1 MDIVFRK
8 DQKEIMKYRSGSM
21 GIQAVPGAGKTFIIT
36 NLVAKLLKKMKD
48 GDQDGKILVL
58 TYMNSAANNFKSRIR
73 TILGDEGL
81 DKGAFEV
88 MTIHSLAMKII
99 RDNTDIAM
107 INEESQI
114 IDDYKKG
121 LLIQMAIDEYESLPS
136 NEGRIRSFLKK
147 DLRGDQDQVDK
158 WYREFTNIVLNA
170 IKLLKYADISV
181 DRLDAYL
188 DKGQAT
194 IMKIIG
200 PIYKNYQ
207 TILDQEGYF
216 DYDDILIRAYRI
228 LVENESVAEKYQA
241 RYAYVFEDECQDSN
255 EIQGKIIDIISYKK
269 SSRKKSKRN
278 LVRVGDVN
286 QSITGT
292 FTGSDPKYFKDFC
305 SKADYSYEM
314 NMAGRSS
321 RDILDLAN
329 YLVDKARDHLEDI
342 HIQPVEEGQA
352 YKSNPKTNKYML
364 AARSLKS
371 QEEERDLVAKT
382 IGYYQKT
389 FPSYSIG
396 VLSFSN
402 YDTDDMGDFLDAR
415 DIKYDKL
422 GADSKLRKKLIGDLK
437 LALDFLLD
445 PRVENFVDLAMDAF
459 VARFDLDLNQ
469 EEVDYIAG
477 RLAKEEPE
485 ALIYDGAYL
494 DEWLSKVRLR
504 LDDSIRLTFTKLMS
518 QSIEAIKSICD
529 YNQADKMGLIN
540 HILSRLSLTNNEVL
554 LSKYIVF
561 YLSNLLVYEG
571 ADLDRLALSLD
582 KRYSRVFDGAI
593 ESIYD
598 MGETDPLG
606 GSVTLATIHK
616 SKGMEWDAVIITGIN
631 KSDFPSSLDDYFRV
645 DRKYL
650 RSDFKYPEAFVN
662 MDIDNILGENQG
674 KTRASYEDDLKLGL
688 IGERVRL
695 LYVGIT
701 RAKSS
706 LLLLNSKNKFI
717 ESLNRNMFRKDSSYL
732 ELLTSYIE
740 ERKNQWNGIEK

>member
-8 DQKEIMKYRSGSM
+8 DQKEIMKYKSGSM

-48 GDQDGKILVL
+48 DDQDGKILVL

-73 TILGDEGL
+73 AILEDEGL
-81 DKGAFEV
+81 DKGGFEV

-99 RDNTDIAM
+99 RENTDIAM
-107 INEESQI
+107 LSEESQI

-121 LLIQMAIDEYESLPS
+121 ILIQMAIDEYESIPA
-136 NEGRIRSFLKK
+136 NETRIRSFLKK
-147 DLRGDQDQVDK
+147 DLRDDQAQVDK

-170 IKLLKYADISV
+170 IKLMKYADISV
-181 DRLDAYL
+181 DRLEAYL
-188 DKGQAT
+188 DLGQAT

-228 LVENESVAEKYQA
+228 LVENESVAEKYQT

-269 SSRKKSKRN
+269 ASRKKSKRN

-292 FTGSDPKYFKDFC
+292 FTGSDPRYFKDFC
-305 SKADYSYEM
+305 LQADHFYEM
-314 NMAGRSS
+314 NMAARSS

-329 YLVDKARDHLEDI
+329 HLVDQARGHLEGI
-342 HIQPVEEGQA
+342 HIEPVESGQA
-352 YKSNPKTNKYML
+352 YKSNPKTDKYMV
-364 AARSLKS
+364 AARSLKN

-382 IGYYQKT
+382 IGYYQKA
-389 FPSYSIG
+389 FPNYSIG
-396 VLSFSN
+396 ILSFSN
-402 YDTDDMGDFLDAR
+402 YDTDDMGDYLDAR

-422 GADSKLRKKLIGDLK
+422 GADSKVRKKVIGDLK
-437 LALDFLLD
+437 LALDFLLEPTSD
-445 PRVENFVDLAMDAF
+445 NFVDLVMEAF
-459 VARFDLDLNQ
+459 VARFDLDLSQ
-469 EEVDYIAG
+469 EDLESIAKS
-477 RLAKEEPE
+477 LAKEDHE
-485 ALIYDGAYL
+485 ALIYDDLYME
-494 DEWLSKVRLR
+494 EWISRARVR
-504 LDDSIRLTFTKLMS
+504 LDDSIRMVFSKRMS
-518 QSIEAIKSICD
+518 ESMLAIRSICD
-529 YNQADKMGLIN
+529 HNQADKLGLVS
-540 HILSRLSLTNNEVL
+540 HILTRMNLTSNEVL

-561 YLSNLLVYEG
+561 YLGNLLSYEG
-571 ADLDRLALSLD
+571 ADLARLALSLD

-650 RSDFKYPEAFVN
+650 RPDFKYPEAFVN
-662 MDIDNILGENQG
+662 MDIDKILGVNRG
-674 KTRASYEDDLKLGL
+674 KTRASYEDDLKLGI

-695 LYVGIT
+695 LYVGII

-732 ELLTSYIE
+732 EILRGYIE
-740 ERKNQWNGIEK
+740 ERKKLWNGAEK

>member
-8 DQKEIMKYRSGSM
+8 DQKEIMKYKSGSM

-48 GDQDGKILVL
+48 DDQDGKILVL

-73 TILGDEGL
+73 AILEDEGL
-81 DKGAFEV
+81 DKGGFEV

-99 RDNTDIAM
+99 RENTDIAM
-107 INEESQI
+107 LSEESQI

-121 LLIQMAIDEYESLPS
+121 ILIQMAIDEYESIPA
-136 NEGRIRSFLKK
+136 NETRIRSFLKK
-147 DLRGDQDQVDK
+147 DLRDDQAQVDK

-170 IKLLKYADISV
+170 IKLMKYADISV
-181 DRLDAYL
+181 DRLEAYIDL
-188 DKGQAT
+188 GQAT

-269 SSRKKSKRN
+269 TSREKSKRN

-292 FTGSDPKYFKDFC
+292 FTGSDPRYFKDFC
-305 SKADYSYEM
+305 LQADHFYEM
-314 NMAGRSS
+314 NMAARSS

-329 YLVDKARDHLEDI
+329 HLVDQARGHLEGI
-342 HIQPVEEGQA
+342 HIEPVESGQA
-352 YKSNPKTNKYML
+352 YKSNPKTDKYMV
-364 AARSLKS
+364 AARSLKN

-382 IGYYQKT
+382 IGYYQKV
-389 FPSYSIG
+389 FPNYSIG

-402 YDTDDMGDFLDAR
+402 YDTDDLGDYLDAR

-422 GADSKLRKKLIGDLK
+422 GADSKVRKKVIGDLK
-437 LALDFLLD
+437 LALDFLLEPIRD
-445 PRVENFVDLAMDAF
+445 NFVDLVMEAF
-459 VARFDLDLNQ
+459 VARFDLDLSQ
-469 EEVDYIAG
+469 EDLESIATS
-477 RLAKEEPE
+477 LAKEDHE
-485 ALIYDGAYL
+485 ALIYNGLYM
-494 DEWLSKVRLR
+494 DEWISRARVR
-504 LDDSIRLTFTKLMS
+504 LDDSIRMVFSKRMS
-518 QSIEAIKSICD
+518 ESMLAIRSICD
-529 YNQADKMGLIN
+529 HNQADKQGLIS
-540 HILSRLSLTNNEVL
+540 HILNRLNLTNNEVL

-561 YLSNLLVYEG
+561 YLGNLLSYEG
-571 ADLDRLALSLD
+571 ADLARLALSLD

-650 RSDFKYPEAFVN
+650 RPDFKYPEAFVN
-662 MDIDNILGENQG
+662 MDIDKILGINRG
-674 KTRASYEDDLKLGL
+674 KTRASYEDDLKLAL

-732 ELLTSYIE
+732 EILIGYIE
-740 ERKNQWNGIEK
+740 ERKKLWNGAEK

>member
-8 DQKEIMKYRSGSM
+8 DQKEIMKYKSGSM

-48 GDQDGKILVL
+48 DDQDGKILVL

-73 TILGDEGL
+73 AILEDEGL
-81 DKGAFEV
+81 DKGGFEV

-99 RDNTDIAM
+99 RENTDIAM
-107 INEESQI
+107 LSEESQI

-121 LLIQMAIDEYESLPS
+121 ILIQMTIDEYESIPA
-136 NEGRIRSFLKK
+136 NETRIRSFLKK
-147 DLRGDQDQVDK
+147 DLRDDQAQVDK

-170 IKLLKYADISV
+170 IKLMKYADISV
-181 DRLDAYL
+181 DRLEAYL
-188 DKGQAT
+188 DQDQAT

-269 SSRKKSKRN
+269 ASRKKSKRN

-292 FTGSDPKYFKDFC
+292 FTGSDPRYFKDFC
-305 SKADYSYEM
+305 LQADHFYEM
-314 NMAGRSS
+314 NMAARSS

-329 YLVDKARDHLEDI
+329 HLVDQAKGHLEGI
-342 HIQPVEEGQA
+342 HIEPVESGQA
-352 YKSNPKTNKYML
+352 YKSNPKTDKYMV
-364 AARSLKS
+364 AARSLKN
-371 QEEERDLVAKT
+371 QEEERDIVAKT
-382 IGYYQKT
+382 IGYYQKA
-389 FPSYSIG
+389 FPNYSIG

-402 YDTDDMGDFLDAR
+402 YDTDDLGDYLDAR

-422 GADSKLRKKLIGDLK
+422 GADSKVRKKVIGDLK
-437 LALDFLLD
+437 LTLDFLLEPIRD
-445 PRVENFVDLAMDAF
+445 NFVDLVMEAF
-459 VARFDLDLNQ
+459 VARFDLDLSQ
-469 EEVDYIAG
+469 EDLESIATS
-477 RLAKEEPE
+477 LAKEDHE
-485 ALIYDGAYL
+485 ALIYDGLYME
-494 DEWLSKVRLR
+494 EWISRARVR
-504 LDDSIRLTFTKLMS
+504 LDDSIRMVFSTSMS
-518 QSIEAIKSICD
+518 ESMLAIRSICD
-529 YNQADKMGLIN
+529 YNQADKQGLVS
-540 HILSRLSLTNNEVL
+540 HILNRLNLTNNEVL

-561 YLSNLLVYEG
+561 YLGNLLSYEG
-571 ADLDRLALSLD
+571 ADLARLALSLD

-650 RSDFKYPEAFVN
+650 RPDFKYPEAFVN
-662 MDIDNILGENQG
+662 MDIDKILGVNRG
-674 KTRASYEDDLKLGL
+674 KTRASYEDDLKLAL

-732 ELLTSYIE
+732 EILRGYIE
-740 ERKNQWNGIEK
+740 ERKKLWNGAEK

>member
-8 DQKEIMKYRSGSM
+8 DQKEIMKYKSGSM

-48 GDQDGKILVL
+48 DDQDGKILVL
-58 TYMNSAANNFKSRIR
+58 TYMNSATNNFKSRIR
-73 TILGDEGL
+73 AILEDEGL
-81 DKGAFEV
+81 DKGGFEV

-99 RDNTDIAM
+99 RENTDIAM
-107 INEESQI
+107 LSEESQI

-121 LLIQMAIDEYESLPS
+121 ILIQMAIDEYESIPAS
-136 NEGRIRSFLKK
+136 ETRIRSFLKK
-147 DLRGDQDQVDK
+147 DLRDDQAQVEK

-170 IKLLKYADISV
+170 IKLMKYADISV
-181 DRLDAYL
+181 DRLEAYL
-188 DKGQAT
+188 DQDQAT

-228 LVENESVAEKYQA
+228 LVENELVAEKYQA

-269 SSRKKSKRN
+269 TSREKSKRN

-292 FTGSDPKYFKDFC
+292 FTGSDPRYFKDFC
-305 SKADYSYEM
+305 LQSDYFYEI
-314 NMAGRSS
+314 NMAARSS

-329 YLVDKARDHLEDI
+329 HLVDQAKDHLEGI
-342 HIQPVEEGQA
+342 HIEPVESGQA
-352 YKSNPKTNKYML
+352 YKSNPKTDKYMV
-364 AARSLKS
+364 AARSLKN

-382 IGYYQKT
+382 IGYYQKA
-389 FPSYSIG
+389 FPNYSIG

-402 YDTDDMGDFLDAR
+402 YDTDDMGDYLDAR

-422 GADSKLRKKLIGDLK
+422 GADSKVRKKVIGDLK
-437 LALDFLLD
+437 LALDFLLEPIRD
-445 PRVENFVDLAMDAF
+445 NFVDLVMEAF
-459 VARFDLDLNQ
+459 VARFDLDLSQ
-469 EEVDYIAG
+469 EGLESIATS
-477 RLAKEEPE
+477 LAKEDHE
-485 ALIYDGAYL
+485 ALIYDGLYME
-494 DEWLSKVRLR
+494 EWISRARVR
-504 LDDSIRLTFTKLMS
+504 LDDSIRMVFSTSMS
-518 QSIEAIKSICD
+518 ESMLAIRSICD
-529 YNQADKMGLIN
+529 YNQADKQGLVS
-540 HILSRLSLTNNEVL
+540 HILNRLNLTNNEVL

-561 YLSNLLVYEG
+561 YLGNLLSYEG
-571 ADLDRLALSLD
+571 ADLARLALSLD

-616 SKGMEWDAVIITGIN
+616 SKGMEWDAVVITGIN
-631 KSDFPSSLDDYFRV
+631 KSDFPFSLDDYFRV

-662 MDIDNILGENQG
+662 MDIDKILGVNGG
-674 KTRASYEDDLKLGL
+674 KTRASYEDDLKLAL

-732 ELLTSYIE
+732 EILRGYIE
-740 ERKNQWNGIEK
+740 ERKKLWNGVEK

>member
-8 DQKEIMKYRSGSM
+8 DQKEIMKYKSGSM

-48 GDQDGKILVL
+48 DDQDGKILVL

-73 TILGDEGL
+73 AILEDEGL
-81 DKGAFEV
+81 DKGGFEV

-99 RDNTDIAM
+99 RENTDIAM
-107 INEESQI
+107 LSEESQI

-121 LLIQMAIDEYESLPS
+121 ILIQMAIDEYESIPA
-136 NEGRIRSFLKK
+136 NETRIRSFLKK
-147 DLRGDQDQVDK
+147 DLRDDQAQVDK

-170 IKLLKYADISV
+170 IKLMKYADISV
-181 DRLDAYL
+181 DRLEAYL
-188 DKGQAT
+188 DLGQAT

-207 TILDQEGYF
+207 TILNQEGYF

-269 SSRKKSKRN
+269 ASRKKSKRN

-292 FTGSDPKYFKDFC
+292 FTGSDPRYFKDFC
-305 SKADYSYEM
+305 LQADHFYEM
-314 NMAGRSS
+314 NMAARSS

-329 YLVDKARDHLEDI
+329 HLVDQAKDHLEGI
-342 HIQPVEEGQA
+342 HIEPVESGQA
-352 YKSNPKTNKYML
+352 YKSNPKTDKYMV
-364 AARSLKS
+364 AARSLKN

-382 IGYYQKT
+382 ICYYQKA
-389 FPSYSIG
+389 FPNYSIG

-402 YDTDDMGDFLDAR
+402 YDTDDMGDYLDAR

-422 GADSKLRKKLIGDLK
+422 GADSKVRKKVIGDLK
-437 LALDFLLD
+437 LALDFLLEPTRD
-445 PRVENFVDLAMDAF
+445 NFVDLVMEAF
-459 VARFDLDLNQ
+459 VARFDLDLSQ
-469 EEVDYIAG
+469 EGLESIATS
-477 RLAKEEPE
+477 LAKEDYE
-485 ALIYDGAYL
+485 ALIYDGLYM
-494 DEWLSKVRLR
+494 DEWISKARVR
-504 LDDSIRLTFTKLMS
+504 LDDSIRMVFSKRMS
-518 QSIEAIKSICD
+518 ESMLAIRSICD
-529 YNQADKMGLIN
+529 HNQADKLGLIS
-540 HILSRLSLTNNEVL
+540 HILNRLNLTNNEVL

-561 YLSNLLVYEG
+561 YLGNLLSYEG
-571 ADLDRLALSLD
+571 ADLARLALSLD

-650 RSDFKYPEAFVN
+650 RPDFKYPEAFVN
-662 MDIDNILGENQG
+662 MDIDMILGINRG
-674 KTRASYEDDLKLGL
+674 KTRASYEDDLKLAL

-732 ELLTSYIE
+732 EILRGYIE
-740 ERKNQWNGIEK
+740 ERKKLWNGAEK

>member
-8 DQKEIMKYRSGSM
+8 DQKEIMKYKSGSM

-48 GDQDGKILVL
+48 DGQNGKILVL

-73 TILGDEGL
+73 AILEDEGL
-81 DKGAFEV
+81 DKGGFEV

-99 RDNTDIAM
+99 RENTDIAM
-107 INEESQI
+107 LSEESQI

-121 LLIQMAIDEYESLPS
+121 ILIQMAIDEYESIPA
-136 NEGRIRSFLKK
+136 NETRIRSFLKK
-147 DLRGDQDQVDK
+147 DLRDDQAQVDK

-170 IKLLKYADISV
+170 IKLMKYADISV
-181 DRLDAYL
+181 DRLEAYL
-188 DKGQAT
+188 DLGQAT

-228 LVENESVAEKYQA
+228 LVENESVAEKYQT

-269 SSRKKSKRN
+269 ASRKKSKRN

-292 FTGSDPKYFKDFC
+292 FTGSDPRYFKDFC
-305 SKADYSYEM
+305 LQADHFYEM
-314 NMAGRSS
+314 NMAARSS

-329 YLVDKARDHLEDI
+329 HLVDQARGHLEGI
-342 HIQPVEEGQA
+342 HIEPVESGQA
-352 YKSNPKTNKYML
+352 YKSNPKTDKYMV
-364 AARSLKS
+364 AARSLKN

-382 IGYYQKT
+382 IGYYQKA
-389 FPSYSIG
+389 FPNYSIG

-402 YDTDDMGDFLDAR
+402 YDTDDMGDYLDAR

-422 GADSKLRKKLIGDLK
+422 GADSKVRKKVIGDLK
-437 LALDFLLD
+437 LTLDFLLEPTRD
-445 PRVENFVDLAMDAF
+445 NFVDLVMEAF
-459 VARFDLDLNQ
+459 VSRFDLDLSQ
-469 EEVDYIAG
+469 EDLESIATS
-477 RLAKEEPE
+477 LAKEDHK
-485 ALIYDGAYL
+485 ALIYDGLYME
-494 DEWLSKVRLR
+494 EWISRARVR
-504 LDDSIRLTFTKLMS
+504 LDDSIRMVFSKRMS
-518 QSIEAIKSICD
+518 ESMLAIRSICD
-529 YNQADKMGLIN
+529 HNQADKLGLVS
-540 HILSRLSLTNNEVL
+540 HILTRLNLTSNEVL

-561 YLSNLLVYEG
+561 YLGNLLSYEG
-571 ADLDRLALSLD
+571 ADLARLALSLD

-650 RSDFKYPEAFVN
+650 RPDFKYPEAFVN
-662 MDIDNILGENQG
+662 MDIDKILGVNRG
-674 KTRASYEDDLKLGL
+674 KTRASYEDDLKLAL

-732 ELLTSYIE
+732 EILRGYIE
-740 ERKNQWNGIEK
+740 ERKKLWNGAEK

>member
-73 TILGDEGL
+73 AILGDEGL

-170 IKLLKYADISV
+170 IKLMKYADISV

-207 TILDQEGYF
+207 TILEQEGYF

-314 NMAGRSS
+314 NMAARSS

-529 YNQADKMGLIN
+529 HNQADKMGLIN

-598 MGETDPLG
+598 MGETAPLG

-631 KSDFPSSLDDYFRV
+631 KSDFPSNLDDYFRV

-674 KTRASYEDDLKLGL
+674 KTRASYEDDLKLSL

-740 ERKNQWNGIEK
+740 ERKNQLNGIEK

>member
-8 DQKEIMKYRSGSM
+8 DQKEIMKYKSGSM

-36 NLVAKLLKKMKD
+36 NLVAKLLKKMED
-48 GDQDGKILVL
+48 DDQDGKILVL

-73 TILGDEGL
+73 AILEDEGL

-99 RDNTDIAM
+99 RENTDIAM
-107 INEESQI
+107 LSEESQI

-121 LLIQMAIDEYESLPS
+121 ILIQMSIDEYESIPA
-136 NEGRIRSFLKK
+136 NETRIRSFLKK
-147 DLRGDQDQVDK
+147 DLRDDQAQVDK

-170 IKLLKYADISV
+170 IKLMKYADISV
-181 DRLDAYL
+181 DRLEAYL
-188 DKGQAT
+188 DLGQAT

-269 SSRKKSKRN
+269 ASRKKSKRN

-305 SKADYSYEM
+305 SQADYFYEM
-314 NMAGRSS
+314 NMAARSS

-329 YLVDKARDHLEDI
+329 HLVDQAKDHLEGI
-342 HIQPVEEGQA
+342 HIEPVESGQA
-352 YKSNPKTNKYML
+352 YKSNPKTDKYMV
-364 AARSLKS
+364 AARSLKN

-382 IGYYQKT
+382 IGYYQKA
-389 FPSYSIG
+389 FPNYSIG

-402 YDTDDMGDFLDAR
+402 YDTDDMGDYLDAR

-422 GADSKLRKKLIGDLK
+422 GADSKVRKKVIGDLK
-437 LALDFLLD
+437 LALDFLLEPTRD
-445 PRVENFVDLAMDAF
+445 NFVDLVMEAF
-459 VARFDLDLNQ
+459 VARFDLDLSQ
-469 EEVDYIAG
+469 EDLESIAKS
-477 RLAKEEPE
+477 LAKEDHEV
-485 ALIYDGAYL
+485 LIYDDLYME
-494 DEWLSKVRLR
+494 EWISRARVR
-504 LDDSIRLTFTKLMS
+504 LDDSIRMVFSKRMS
-518 QSIEAIKSICD
+518 ESMLAIRSICD
-529 YNQADKMGLIN
+529 HNQADKLGLIS
-540 HILSRLSLTNNEVL
+540 HILNRLNLTNNEVL

-561 YLSNLLVYEG
+561 YLGNLLSYEG
-571 ADLDRLALSLD
+571 ADLARLALSLD

-650 RSDFKYPEAFVN
+650 RPDFKYPEAFVN
-662 MDIDNILGENQG
+662 MDIDKILGVNRG
-674 KTRASYEDDLKLGL
+674 KTRASYEDDLKLAL

-732 ELLTSYIE
+732 EILRGYIE
-740 ERKNQWNGIEK
+740 ERKKLWNGVEK

>member
-8 DQKEIMKYRSGSM
+8 DQKEIMKYKSGSM

-48 GDQDGKILVL
+48 DDQDGKILVL

-73 TILGDEGL
+73 AILEDEGL
-81 DKGAFEV
+81 DKGGFEV

-99 RDNTDIAM
+99 RENTDIAM
-107 INEESQI
+107 LSEESQI

-121 LLIQMAIDEYESLPS
+121 ILIQMAIDEYESIPA
-136 NEGRIRSFLKK
+136 NETRIRSFLKK
-147 DLRGDQDQVDK
+147 DLRDDQAQVDK

-170 IKLLKYADISV
+170 IKLMKYADISV
-181 DRLDAYL
+181 DRLEAYIDL
-188 DKGQAT
+188 GQAT

-269 SSRKKSKRN
+269 TSREKSKRN

-292 FTGSDPKYFKDFC
+292 FTGSDPRYFKDFC
-305 SKADYSYEM
+305 LQADHFYEM
-314 NMAGRSS
+314 NMAARSS

-329 YLVDKARDHLEDI
+329 HLVDQARGHLEGI
-342 HIQPVEEGQA
+342 HIEPVESGQA
-352 YKSNPKTNKYML
+352 YKSNPKTDKYMV
-364 AARSLKS
+364 AARSLKN

-382 IGYYQKT
+382 IGYYQKV
-389 FPSYSIG
+389 FPNYSIG

-402 YDTDDMGDFLDAR
+402 YDTDDLGDYLDAR

-422 GADSKLRKKLIGDLK
+422 GADSKVRKKVIGDLK
-437 LALDFLLD
+437 LALDFLLEPIRD
-445 PRVENFVDLAMDAF
+445 NFVDLVMEAF
-459 VARFDLDLNQ
+459 VARFDLDLSQ
-469 EEVDYIAG
+469 EDLESIATS
-477 RLAKEEPE
+477 LAKEDHE
-485 ALIYDGAYL
+485 ALIYNGLYM
-494 DEWLSKVRLR
+494 DEWISRARVR
-504 LDDSIRLTFTKLMS
+504 LDDSIRMVFSKRMS
-518 QSIEAIKSICD
+518 ESMLAIRSICD
-529 YNQADKMGLIN
+529 HNQADKQGLIS
-540 HILSRLSLTNNEVL
+540 HILNRLNLTNNEVL

-561 YLSNLLVYEG
+561 YLGNLLSYEG
-571 ADLDRLALSLD
+571 ADLARLALSLD

-650 RSDFKYPEAFVN
+650 RPDFKYPEAFVN
-662 MDIDNILGENQG
+662 MDIDKILGVNRG
-674 KTRASYEDDLKLGL
+674 KTRASYEDDLKLAL

-732 ELLTSYIE
+732 EILIGYIE
-740 ERKNQWNGIEK
+740 ERKKLWNGAEK

>member
-8 DQKEIMKYRSGSM
+8 DQKEIMKYKSGSM

-48 GDQDGKILVL
+48 DDQDGKILVL

-73 TILGDEGL
+73 AILEDEGL
-81 DKGAFEV
+81 DKGGFEV

-99 RDNTDIAM
+99 RENTDIAM
-107 INEESQI
+107 LSEESQI

-121 LLIQMAIDEYESLPS
+121 ILIQMAIDEYESIPA
-136 NEGRIRSFLKK
+136 NETRIRSFLKK
-147 DLRGDQDQVDK
+147 DLRDDQAQVDK

-170 IKLLKYADISV
+170 IKLMKYADISV
-181 DRLDAYL
+181 DRLEAYL
-188 DKGQAT
+188 DLGQAT

-228 LVENESVAEKYQA
+228 LVENESVAEKYQT

-269 SSRKKSKRN
+269 ASRKKSKRN

-292 FTGSDPKYFKDFC
+292 FTGSDPRYFKDFC
-305 SKADYSYEM
+305 LQADHFYEM
-314 NMAGRSS
+314 NMAARSS

-329 YLVDKARDHLEDI
+329 HLVDQARGHLEGI
-342 HIQPVEEGQA
+342 HIEPVESGQA
-352 YKSNPKTNKYML
+352 YKSNPKTDKYMV
-364 AARSLKS
+364 AARSLKN

-382 IGYYQKT
+382 IGYYQKA
-389 FPSYSIG
+389 FPNYSIG
-396 VLSFSN
+396 ILSFSN
-402 YDTDDMGDFLDAR
+402 YDTDDMGDYLDAR

-422 GADSKLRKKLIGDLK
+422 GADSKVRKKVIGDLK
-437 LALDFLLD
+437 LALDFLLEPIRD
-445 PRVENFVDLAMDAF
+445 NFVDLVMEAF
-459 VARFDLDLNQ
+459 VARFDLDLSQ
-469 EEVDYIAG
+469 EGLESIAKS
-477 RLAKEEPE
+477 LAKEDHE
-485 ALIYDGAYL
+485 ALIYDGLYME
-494 DEWLSKVRLR
+494 EWISRERVR
-504 LDDSIRLTFTKLMS
+504 LDDSIRMVFSTSMS
-518 QSIEAIKSICD
+518 ESMLAIRSICD
-529 YNQADKMGLIN
+529 YNQADKLGLIS
-540 HILSRLSLTNNEVL
+540 HILNRLNLTNNEVL

-561 YLSNLLVYEG
+561 YLGNLLSYEG
-571 ADLDRLALSLD
+571 ADLARLALSLD

-650 RSDFKYPEAFVN
+650 RPDFKYPEAFVN
-662 MDIDNILGENQG
+662 MDIDKILGVNRG
-674 KTRASYEDDLKLGL
+674 KTRASYEDDLKLAL

-732 ELLTSYIE
+732 EILRGYTE
-740 ERKNQWNGIEK
+740 ERKKLWNGAEK

>member
-188 DKGQAT
+188 DKVQAT

-269 SSRKKSKRN
+269 SNRKKSKRN

-314 NMAGRSS
+314 NMAARSS

-437 LALDFLLD
+437 LVLDFLLD

-740 ERKNQWNGIEK
+740 ERKNQLNGIEK

>member
-8 DQKEIMKYRSGSM
+8 DQKEIMKYKSGSM

-36 NLVAKLLKKMKD
+36 NLVAKLLKKMED
-48 GDQDGKILVL
+48 DDQDGKILVL

-73 TILGDEGL
+73 AILEDEGL

-99 RDNTDIAM
+99 RENTDIAM
-107 INEESQI
+107 LSEESQI

-121 LLIQMAIDEYESLPS
+121 ILIQMSIDEYESIPA
-136 NEGRIRSFLKK
+136 NETRIRSFLKK
-147 DLRGDQDQVDK
+147 DLRDDQAQVDK

-170 IKLLKYADISV
+170 IKLMKYADISV
-181 DRLDAYL
+181 DRLEAYL
-188 DKGQAT
+188 DLGQAT

-228 LVENESVAEKYQA
+228 LVENESVAEKYQT

-269 SSRKKSKRN
+269 ASRKKSKRN

-305 SKADYSYEM
+305 SQADYFYEM
-314 NMAGRSS
+314 NMAARSS

-329 YLVDKARDHLEDI
+329 HLVDQAKDHLEGI
-342 HIQPVEEGQA
+342 HIEPVESGQA
-352 YKSNPKTNKYML
+352 YKSNPKTDKYMV
-364 AARSLKS
+364 AARSLKN

-382 IGYYQKT
+382 IGYYQKA
-389 FPSYSIG
+389 FPNYSIG

-402 YDTDDMGDFLDAR
+402 YDTDDMGDYLDAR

-422 GADSKLRKKLIGDLK
+422 GADSKVRKKVIGDLK
-437 LALDFLLD
+437 LALDFLLEPTRD
-445 PRVENFVDLAMDAF
+445 NFVDLVMEAF
-459 VARFDLDLNQ
+459 VARFDLDLSQ
-469 EEVDYIAG
+469 EDLESIAKS
-477 RLAKEEPE
+477 LAKEDHEV
-485 ALIYDGAYL
+485 LIYDDLYME
-494 DEWLSKVRLR
+494 EWISRARVR
-504 LDDSIRLTFTKLMS
+504 LDDSIRMVFSTSMS
-518 QSIEAIKSICD
+518 ESMLAIRSICD
-529 YNQADKMGLIN
+529 YNQADKQGLVS
-540 HILSRLSLTNNEVL
+540 HILNRLNLTNNEVL

-561 YLSNLLVYEG
+561 YLGNLLSYEG
-571 ADLDRLALSLD
+571 ADLARLALSLD

-631 KSDFPSSLDDYFRV
+631 KPDFPSSLDDYFRV

-650 RSDFKYPEAFVN
+650 RPDFKYPEAFVN
-662 MDIDNILGENQG
+662 MDIDKILGVNRG
-674 KTRASYEDDLKLGL
+674 KTRASYEDDLKLAL

-732 ELLTSYIE
+732 EILRGYIE
-740 ERKNQWNGIEK
+740 ERKKLWNGAEK

>member
-8 DQKEIMKYRSGSM
+8 DQKEIMKYKSGSM

-36 NLVAKLLKKMKD
+36 NLVAKLLKKMED
-48 GDQDGKILVL
+48 DDQDGKILVL

-73 TILGDEGL
+73 AILEDEGL
-81 DKGAFEV
+81 DKGGFEV

-99 RDNTDIAM
+99 RENTDIAM
-107 INEESQI
+107 LSEESQI

-121 LLIQMAIDEYESLPS
+121 ILIQMAIDEYESIPA
-136 NEGRIRSFLKK
+136 NETRIRSFLKK
-147 DLRGDQDQVDK
+147 DLRDDQAQVDK

-170 IKLLKYADISV
+170 IKLMKYADISV
-181 DRLDAYL
+181 DRLEAYL
-188 DKGQAT
+188 DHGQAT

-269 SSRKKSKRN
+269 VSRKKSKRN

-305 SKADYSYEM
+305 LQADHFYEM
-314 NMAGRSS
+314 NMAARSS

-329 YLVDKARDHLEDI
+329 HLVNQAKDHLEGI
-342 HIQPVEEGQA
+342 HIEPVESGQA
-352 YKSNPKTNKYML
+352 YKSNPKTDKYMV
-364 AARSLKS
+364 AARSLKN

-382 IGYYQKT
+382 ICYYQKA
-389 FPSYSIG
+389 FPNYSIG

-402 YDTDDMGDFLDAR
+402 YDTDDMGDYLDAR

-422 GADSKLRKKLIGDLK
+422 GADSKVRKKVIGDLK
-437 LALDFLLD
+437 LTLDFLLEPTRD
-445 PRVENFVDLAMDAF
+445 NFVDLVMEAF
-459 VARFDLDLNQ
+459 VARFDLDLSQ
-469 EEVDYIAG
+469 EGLESIAKS
-477 RLAKEEPE
+477 LAKEDHE
-485 ALIYDGAYL
+485 ALIYDGLYME
-494 DEWLSKVRLR
+494 EWISRARVR
-504 LDDSIRLTFTKLMS
+504 LDDSIRMVFSTRMS
-518 QSIEAIKSICD
+518 ESMLAIRSICD
-529 YNQADKMGLIN
+529 YNQADKQGLVS
-540 HILSRLSLTNNEVL
+540 HILNRLNLTNNEVL

-561 YLSNLLVYEG
+561 YLGNLLSYEG
-571 ADLDRLALSLD
+571 ADLARLALSLD

-650 RSDFKYPEAFVN
+650 RPDFKYPEAFVN
-662 MDIDNILGENQG
+662 MDIDKILGVNRG
-674 KTRASYEDDLKLGL
+674 KTRASYEDDLKLAL

-732 ELLTSYIE
+732 EILRGYIE
-740 ERKNQWNGIEK
+740 ERKKLWNGAEK

>member
-269 SSRKKSKRN
+269 SNRKKSKRN

-314 NMAGRSS
+314 NMAARSS

-437 LALDFLLD
+437 LVLDFLLD

-494 DEWLSKVRLR
+494 DEWLSRVRLR

>member
-48 GDQDGKILVL
+48 GDHDGKILVL

-73 TILGDEGL
+73 AILGDEGL

-121 LLIQMAIDEYESLPS
+121 LLIQTAIDEYESLPS

-170 IKLLKYADISV
+170 IKLMKYADISV

-200 PIYKNYQ
+200 PIHKNYQ

-314 NMAGRSS
+314 NMAARSS

-329 YLVDKARDHLEDI
+329 YLVDKARDHLENI
-342 HIQPVEEGQA
+342 HIEPVEEGQA

-445 PRVENFVDLAMDAF
+445 PSVENFVDLAMDAF

-494 DEWLSKVRLR
+494 DEWLSSVRLR

-529 YNQADKMGLIN
+529 HNQADKMGLIN

-571 ADLDRLALSLD
+571 ADLDRLAISLD

-650 RSDFKYPEAFVN
+650 RSGFKYPEAFVN

-717 ESLNRNMFRKDSSYL
+717 KSLNRNMFRKDSSYL

-740 ERKNQWNGIEK
+740 ERKNQLNGIEK

>member
-8 DQKEIMKYRSGSM
+8 DQKEIMKYKSGSM

-36 NLVAKLLKKMKD
+36 NLVAKLLQKMKSD
-48 GDQDGKILVL
+48 DQDGKILVL

-73 TILGDEGL
+73 AILEDEGL
-81 DKGAFEV
+81 DKGGFEV

-99 RDNTDIAM
+99 RENTDIAM
-107 INEESQI
+107 LSEESQI

-121 LLIQMAIDEYESLPS
+121 ILIQMAIDEYESIPA
-136 NEGRIRSFLKK
+136 NETRIRSFLKK
-147 DLRGDQDQVDK
+147 DLRDDQAQVDK

-170 IKLLKYADISV
+170 IKLMKYADISV
-181 DRLDAYL
+181 DRLEAYL
-188 DKGQAT
+188 DLGQAT

-269 SSRKKSKRN
+269 ASRKKSKRN

-292 FTGSDPKYFKDFC
+292 FTGSDPRYFKDFC
-305 SKADYSYEM
+305 LQADYFYEM
-314 NMAGRSS
+314 NMAARSS

-329 YLVDKARDHLEDI
+329 HLVDQARGHLEGI
-342 HIQPVEEGQA
+342 HIEPVESGQA
-352 YKSNPKTNKYML
+352 YKSNPKTDKYMV
-364 AARSLKS
+364 AARSLKN

-382 IGYYQKT
+382 IGYYQKA
-389 FPSYSIG
+389 FLNYSIG

-402 YDTDDMGDFLDAR
+402 YDTDDLGDHLDAR

-422 GADSKLRKKLIGDLK
+422 GADSKVRKKVIGDLK
-437 LALDFLLD
+437 LTLDFLLEPIRD
-445 PRVENFVDLAMDAF
+445 NFVDLVMEAF
-459 VARFDLDLNQ
+459 VARFDLDLSQ
-469 EEVDYIAG
+469 EDLESIATS
-477 RLAKEEPE
+477 LAKEDHE
-485 ALIYDGAYL
+485 ALIYDGLYM
-494 DEWLSKVRLR
+494 DEWISRARVR
-504 LDDSIRLTFTKLMS
+504 LDDSIRMVFSKRMS
-518 QSIEAIKSICD
+518 ESMLAIRSICD
-529 YNQADKMGLIN
+529 HNQADKLGLVS
-540 HILSRLSLTNNEVL
+540 HILTRLNLTNNEVL

-561 YLSNLLVYEG
+561 YLGNLLSYEG
-571 ADLDRLALSLD
+571 ADLARLALSLD

-650 RSDFKYPEAFVN
+650 RPDFKYPEAFVN
-662 MDIDNILGENQG
+662 MDIDKILGVNG
-674 KTRASYEDDLKLGL
+674 DKTRASYEDDLKLAL

-732 ELLTSYIE
+732 EILTGYIGK
-740 ERKNQWNGIEK
+740 RKKLWNGVEK

>member
-73 TILGDEGL
+73 AILGDEGL

-170 IKLLKYADISV
+170 IKLMKYADISV

-314 NMAGRSS
+314 NMAARSS

-342 HIQPVEEGQA
+342 HIEPVEEGQA

-445 PRVENFVDLAMDAF
+445 PSVENFVDLAMDAF

-494 DEWLSKVRLR
+494 DKWLSRVRLR

-529 YNQADKMGLIN
+529 HNQADKMGLIN
-540 HILSRLSLTNNEVL
+540 HILSRLSLTNSEVL

-598 MGETDPLG
+598 MGETAPLG

-662 MDIDNILGENQG
+662 MDIDNILGGNQG

-740 ERKNQWNGIEK
+740 ERKNQLNGIEK

>member
-8 DQKEIMKYRSGSM
+8 DQKEIMKYKSGSM

-48 GDQDGKILVL
+48 DDQDGKILVL

-73 TILGDEGL
+73 AILEDEGL
-81 DKGAFEV
+81 DKGGFEV

-99 RDNTDIAM
+99 RENTDIAM
-107 INEESQI
+107 LSEESQI

-121 LLIQMAIDEYESLPS
+121 ILIQMAIDEYESIPAS
-136 NEGRIRSFLKK
+136 ETRIRSFLKK
-147 DLRGDQDQVDK
+147 DLRDNQAQVEK

-170 IKLLKYADISV
+170 IKLMKYADISV
-181 DRLDAYL
+181 DRLEAYL
-188 DKGQAT
+188 DQDQAT

-269 SSRKKSKRN
+269 ASRKKSKRN

-292 FTGSDPKYFKDFC
+292 FTGSDPRYFKDFC
-305 SKADYSYEM
+305 LQADYFYEM
-314 NMAGRSS
+314 NMAARSS

-329 YLVDKARDHLEDI
+329 HLVDQARGHLEGI
-342 HIQPVEEGQA
+342 HIEPVESGQA
-352 YKSNPKTNKYML
+352 YKSNPKTDKYMV
-364 AARSLKS
+364 ASRSLKN

-382 IGYYQKT
+382 IGYYQKA
-389 FPSYSIG
+389 FPNYSIG

-402 YDTDDMGDFLDAR
+402 YDTDDLGDHLDAR

-422 GADSKLRKKLIGDLK
+422 GADSKFRKKVIGDLK
-437 LALDFLLD
+437 LALDFLLEPTRD
-445 PRVENFVDLAMDAF
+445 NFVDLVMEAF
-459 VARFDLDLNQ
+459 VARFDLDLSQ
-469 EEVDYIAG
+469 EDLESIAKS
-477 RLAKEEPE
+477 LAKEDHE
-485 ALIYDGAYL
+485 ALIYDDLYME
-494 DEWLSKVRLR
+494 EWISRARVR
-504 LDDSIRLTFTKLMS
+504 LDDSIRMVFSKRMS
-518 QSIEAIKSICD
+518 ESMLAIRSICD
-529 YNQADKMGLIN
+529 HNQADKLGLVS
-540 HILSRLSLTNNEVL
+540 HILTRLNLTSNEVL

-561 YLSNLLVYEG
+561 YLGNLLSYEG
-571 ADLDRLALSLD
+571 ADLARLALSLD

-631 KSDFPSSLDDYFRV
+631 KSDFPSSLYDYFRV

-650 RSDFKYPEAFVN
+650 RPDFKYPEAFVN
-662 MDIDNILGENQG
+662 MDIDKILGVNG
-674 KTRASYEDDLKLGL
+674 DKTRASYEDDLKLAL

-732 ELLTSYIE
+732 EILTGYIGK
-740 ERKNQWNGIEK
+740 RKKLWNGAEK

>member
-8 DQKEIMKYRSGSM
+8 DQKEIMKYKSGSM

-48 GDQDGKILVL
+48 DGQNGKILVL

-73 TILGDEGL
+73 AILEDEGL
-81 DKGAFEV
+81 DKGGFEV

-99 RDNTDIAM
+99 RENTDIAM
-107 INEESQI
+107 LSEESQI

-121 LLIQMAIDEYESLPS
+121 ILIQMSIDEYESIPA
-136 NEGRIRSFLKK
+136 NETRIRSFLKK
-147 DLRGDQDQVDK
+147 DLRDDQAQVDK

-170 IKLLKYADISV
+170 IKLMKYADISV
-181 DRLDAYL
+181 DRLEAYL
-188 DKGQAT
+188 DLGQAT

-228 LVENESVAEKYQA
+228 LVENESVAEKYQT

-269 SSRKKSKRN
+269 ASRKKSKRN

-292 FTGSDPKYFKDFC
+292 FTGSDPRYFKDFC
-305 SKADYSYEM
+305 LQADHFYEM
-314 NMAGRSS
+314 NMAARSS

-329 YLVDKARDHLEDI
+329 HLVDQAKDHLEGI
-342 HIQPVEEGQA
+342 HIEPVESGQA
-352 YKSNPKTNKYML
+352 YKSNPKTDKYMV
-364 AARSLKS
+364 AARSLKN

-382 IGYYQKT
+382 IGYYQKV
-389 FPSYSIG
+389 FPNYSIG

-402 YDTDDMGDFLDAR
+402 YDTDDLGDYLDAR

-422 GADSKLRKKLIGDLK
+422 GADSKVRKKVIGDLK
-437 LALDFLLD
+437 LALDFLLEPIRD
-445 PRVENFVDLAMDAF
+445 NFVDLVMEAF
-459 VARFDLDLNQ
+459 VARFDLDLSQ
-469 EEVDYIAG
+469 EDLESIATS
-477 RLAKEEPE
+477 LAKEDHE
-485 ALIYDGAYL
+485 ALIYDGLYM
-494 DEWLSKVRLR
+494 DEWISRARVR
-504 LDDSIRLTFTKLMS
+504 LDDSIRMVFSKRMS
-518 QSIEAIKSICD
+518 ESMLAIRSICD
-529 YNQADKMGLIN
+529 HNQADKLGLIS
-540 HILSRLSLTNNEVL
+540 HILTRLNLTNNEVL

-561 YLSNLLVYEG
+561 YLGNLLSYEG
-571 ADLDRLALSLD
+571 ADLARLALSLD

-650 RSDFKYPEAFVN
+650 RPDFKYPEAFVN
-662 MDIDNILGENQG
+662 MDIDKILGVNRG
-674 KTRASYEDDLKLGL
+674 KTRASYEDDLKLAL

-732 ELLTSYIE
+732 EILRGYIE
-740 ERKNQWNGIEK
+740 ERKKLWNGAEK

>member
-8 DQKEIMKYRSGSM
+8 DQKEIMKYKSGSM

-48 GDQDGKILVL
+48 DDQDGKILVL

-73 TILGDEGL
+73 AILEDEGL
-81 DKGAFEV
+81 DKGGFEV

-99 RDNTDIAM
+99 RENTDIAM
-107 INEESQI
+107 LSEESQI

-121 LLIQMAIDEYESLPS
+121 ILIQMAIDEYESIPA
-136 NEGRIRSFLKK
+136 NETRIRSFLKK
-147 DLRGDQDQVDK
+147 DLRDDQAQVDK

-170 IKLLKYADISV
+170 IKLMKYADISV
-181 DRLDAYL
+181 DRLEAYL
-188 DKGQAT
+188 DLGQAT

-228 LVENESVAEKYQA
+228 LAENESVAEKYQA

-269 SSRKKSKRN
+269 ASRKKSKRN

-292 FTGSDPKYFKDFC
+292 FTGSDPRYFKDFC
-305 SKADYSYEM
+305 LQADHFYEM
-314 NMAGRSS
+314 NMAARSS

-329 YLVDKARDHLEDI
+329 HLVDQARGHLEGI
-342 HIQPVEEGQA
+342 HIEPVESGQA
-352 YKSNPKTNKYML
+352 YKSNPKTDKYMV
-364 AARSLKS
+364 AARSLKN

-382 IGYYQKT
+382 IGYYQKA
-389 FPSYSIG
+389 FPNYSIG

-402 YDTDDMGDFLDAR
+402 YDTDDMGDYLDAR

-422 GADSKLRKKLIGDLK
+422 GADSKVRKKVIGDLK
-437 LALDFLLD
+437 LTLDFLLEPIRD
-445 PRVENFVDLAMDAF
+445 NFVDLVMEAF
-459 VARFDLDLNQ
+459 VARFDLDLSQ
-469 EEVDYIAG
+469 EGLESIAKS
-477 RLAKEEPE
+477 LDKEDHE
-485 ALIYDGAYL
+485 ALIYDGLYME
-494 DEWLSKVRLR
+494 EWISRARVR
-504 LDDSIRLTFTKLMS
+504 LDDSIRMVFSTSMS
-518 QSIEAIKSICD
+518 ESMLAIRSICD
-529 YNQADKMGLIN
+529 YNQADKQGLVS
-540 HILSRLSLTNNEVL
+540 HILNRLNLTNNEVL

-561 YLSNLLVYEG
+561 YLGNLLSYEG
-571 ADLDRLALSLD
+571 ADLARLALSLD

-650 RSDFKYPEAFVN
+650 RPDFKYPEAFVN
-662 MDIDNILGENQG
+662 MDIDKILGVNRG
-674 KTRASYEDDLKLGL
+674 KTRASYEDDLKLAL
-688 IGERVRL
+688 IGERARL

-732 ELLTSYIE
+732 EILRGYIE
-740 ERKNQWNGIEK
+740 ERKKLWNGAEK

>member
-73 TILGDEGL
+73 AILGDEGL

-170 IKLLKYADISV
+170 IKLMKYADISV

-314 NMAGRSS
+314 NMAARSS

-674 KTRASYEDDLKLGL
+674 KTRGSYEDDLKLGL

-740 ERKNQWNGIEK
+740 ERKNQLNGIEK

>member
-8 DQKEIMKYRSGSM
+8 DQKEIMKYNSGSM

-73 TILGDEGL
+73 AILGDEGL

-121 LLIQMAIDEYESLPS
+121 LLIQMAIYEYESLPS

-147 DLRGDQDQVDK
+147 DLRVDQDQVDK

-188 DKGQAT
+188 DKGEAT

-255 EIQGKIIDIISYKK
+255 EIQGKIIDIISYEK

-292 FTGSDPKYFKDFC
+292 FTGSDPKYFKEFC

-314 NMAGRSS
+314 NMAARSS

-382 IGYYQKT
+382 IAYYQKT

-674 KTRASYEDDLKLGL
+674 KTRGSYEDDLKLGL

-740 ERKNQWNGIEK
+740 ERKNQLNGIEK

>member
-8 DQKEIMKYRSGSM
+8 DQKEIMKYKYGSM

-48 GDQDGKILVL
+48 DDQDGKILVL

-73 TILGDEGL
+73 AILEDEGL
-81 DKGAFEV
+81 DKGGFEV

-99 RDNTDIAM
+99 RENTDIAM
-107 INEESQI
+107 LSEESQI

-121 LLIQMAIDEYESLPS
+121 ILIQMAIDEYESIPA
-136 NEGRIRSFLKK
+136 NETRIRSFLKK
-147 DLRGDQDQVDK
+147 DLRDDQAQVDK

-170 IKLLKYADISV
+170 IKLMKYADISV
-181 DRLDAYL
+181 DRLEAYIDL
-188 DKGQAT
+188 GQAT

-269 SSRKKSKRN
+269 ASRKKSKRN

-305 SKADYSYEM
+305 SQADYFYEM
-314 NMAGRSS
+314 NMAARSS

-329 YLVDKARDHLEDI
+329 HLVDQARGHLEGI
-342 HIQPVEEGQA
+342 HIEPVESGQA
-352 YKSNPKTNKYML
+352 YKSNPKTDKYMV
-364 AARSLKS
+364 AARSLKN

-382 IGYYQKT
+382 IGYYQKA
-389 FPSYSIG
+389 FPNYSIG

-402 YDTDDMGDFLDAR
+402 YDTDDMGDYLDAR

-422 GADSKLRKKLIGDLK
+422 GADSKVRKKVIGDLK
-437 LALDFLLD
+437 LTLDFLLEPTRD
-445 PRVENFVDLAMDAF
+445 NFVNLVMEAF
-459 VARFDLDLNQ
+459 VARFDLDLSQ
-469 EEVDYIAG
+469 EDLESIATS
-477 RLAKEEPE
+477 LAKEDHE
-485 ALIYDGAYL
+485 ALIYDGLYME
-494 DEWLSKVRLR
+494 EWISRARVR
-504 LDDSIRLTFTKLMS
+504 LDDSIRMVFSKRMS
-518 QSIEAIKSICD
+518 ESMLAIRSICD
-529 YNQADKMGLIN
+529 HNQADKLGLVS
-540 HILSRLSLTNNEVL
+540 HILTRLNLTSNEVL

-561 YLSNLLVYEG
+561 YLGNLLSYEE
-571 ADLDRLALSLD
+571 ADLARLALSLD

-662 MDIDNILGENQG
+662 MDIDKILGVNG
-674 KTRASYEDDLKLGL
+674 DKTRASYEDDLKLAL

-717 ESLNRNMFRKDSSYL
+717 ENLNRNMFRKDSSYL
-732 ELLTSYIE
+732 EILRGYIG
-740 ERKNQWNGIEK
+740 ERKKLWNGVEK

>member
-8 DQKEIMKYRSGSM
+8 DQKEIMKYKSGSM
-21 GIQAVPGAGKTFIIT
+21 GIQAVPGSGKTFIIT

-48 GDQDGKILVL
+48 DDQDGKILVL

-73 TILGDEGL
+73 AILEDEGL
-81 DKGAFEV
+81 DKGGFEV

-99 RDNTDIAM
+99 RENTDIAM
-107 INEESQI
+107 LSEESQI

-121 LLIQMAIDEYESLPS
+121 ILIQMAIDEYESIPA
-136 NEGRIRSFLKK
+136 NETRIRSFLKK
-147 DLRGDQDQVDK
+147 NLRDDQAQVDK

-170 IKLLKYADISV
+170 IKLMKYADISV
-181 DRLDAYL
+181 DRLEAYL
-188 DKGQAT
+188 DLGQAT

-269 SSRKKSKRN
+269 ASRKKSKRN

-292 FTGSDPKYFKDFC
+292 FTGSDPRYFKDFC
-305 SKADYSYEM
+305 LQADHFYEM
-314 NMAGRSS
+314 NMAARSS

-329 YLVDKARDHLEDI
+329 HLVDQAKGHLEGI
-342 HIQPVEEGQA
+342 HIEPVESGQA
-352 YKSNPKTNKYML
+352 YKSNPKTDKYMV
-364 AARSLKS
+364 AARSLKN

-382 IGYYQKT
+382 IGYYQKA
-389 FPSYSIG
+389 FPNYSIG

-402 YDTDDMGDFLDAR
+402 YDTDDLGDHLDAR

-422 GADSKLRKKLIGDLK
+422 GADSKFRKKVIGDLK
-437 LALDFLLD
+437 LALDFLLEPIRD
-445 PRVENFVDLAMDAF
+445 NFVDLVMEAF
-459 VARFDLDLNQ
+459 VARFDLDLSQ
-469 EEVDYIAG
+469 EDLESIAKS
-477 RLAKEEPE
+477 LAKEDHE
-485 ALIYDGAYL
+485 ALIYDGLYME
-494 DEWLSKVRLR
+494 EWISRARVR
-504 LDDSIRLTFTKLMS
+504 LDDSIRMVFSTRMS
-518 QSIEAIKSICD
+518 ESMLAIRSICD
-529 YNQADKMGLIN
+529 YNQADKQGLVS
-540 HILSRLSLTNNEVL
+540 HILTRLNLTNNEVL

-561 YLSNLLVYEG
+561 YLGNLLSYEG
-571 ADLDRLALSLD
+571 ADLARLALSLD

-598 MGETDPLG
+598 MEETDPLG

-650 RSDFKYPEAFVN
+650 RPDFKYPEAFVN
-662 MDIDNILGENQG
+662 MDIDKILGVNRG
-674 KTRASYEDDLKLGL
+674 KTRASYEDDLKLAL

-732 ELLTSYIE
+732 EILRGYIE
-740 ERKNQWNGIEK
+740 ERKKFWNGVEK

>member
-1 MDIVFRK
+1 MED
-8 DQKEIMKYRSGSM
+8 D
-21 GIQAVPGAGKTFIIT
+21 
-36 NLVAKLLKKMKD
+36 
-48 GDQDGKILVL
+48 DQDGKILVL

-73 TILGDEGL
+73 AILEDEGL

-99 RDNTDIAM
+99 RENTDIAM
-107 INEESQI
+107 LSEESQI

-121 LLIQMAIDEYESLPS
+121 ILIQMAIDEYESIPA
-136 NEGRIRSFLKK
+136 NETRIRSFLKK
-147 DLRGDQDQVDK
+147 DLRDDQAQVDK

-170 IKLLKYADISV
+170 IKLMKYADISV
-181 DRLDAYL
+181 DRLEAYL
-188 DKGQAT
+188 DLGQAT
-194 IMKIIG
+194 VMKIIG

-228 LVENESVAEKYQA
+228 LVENASVVEKYQA

-269 SSRKKSKRN
+269 ASRKKSKRN

-292 FTGSDPKYFKDFC
+292 FTGSDPRYFKDFC
-305 SKADYSYEM
+305 LQADHFYEM
-314 NMAGRSS
+314 NMAARSS

-329 YLVDKARDHLEDI
+329 HLVDQARGHLEGI
-342 HIQPVEEGQA
+342 HIEPVESGQA
-352 YKSNPKTNKYML
+352 YKSNPKTDKYMV
-364 AARSLKS
+364 AARSLKN

-382 IGYYQKT
+382 IGYYQKA
-389 FPSYSIG
+389 FPNYSIG

-402 YDTDDMGDFLDAR
+402 YDTDDMGDYLDAR

-422 GADSKLRKKLIGDLK
+422 GADSKVRKKVIGDLK
-437 LALDFLLD
+437 LALDFLLEPIRD
-445 PRVENFVDLAMDAF
+445 NFVDLVMEAF
-459 VARFDLDLNQ
+459 VARFDLDLSQ
-469 EEVDYIAG
+469 EDIESIAKS
-477 RLAKEEPE
+477 LAKEDHE
-485 ALIYDGAYL
+485 ALIYDDLYME
-494 DEWLSKVRLR
+494 EWISRARVR
-504 LDDSIRLTFTKLMS
+504 LDDSIRMVFSKRMS
-518 QSIEAIKSICD
+518 ESMLAIRSICD
-529 YNQADKMGLIN
+529 HNQADKLGLVS
-540 HILSRLSLTNNEVL
+540 HILTRLNLTSNEVL

-561 YLSNLLVYEG
+561 YLGNLLSYEG
-571 ADLDRLALSLD
+571 ADLARLALSLD

-662 MDIDNILGENQG
+662 MDIDKILGINRG
-674 KTRASYEDDLKLGL
+674 KTRASYEDDLKLAL

-732 ELLTSYIE
+732 EILRGYME
-740 ERKNQWNGIEK
+740 ERKKLWNGAEK

>member
-269 SSRKKSKRN
+269 SNRKKSKRN

-314 NMAGRSS
+314 NMAARSS

-382 IGYYQKT
+382 IGYYQKI

-437 LALDFLLD
+437 LVLDFLLD

-477 RLAKEEPE
+477 RLGKEEPE

-494 DEWLSKVRLR
+494 DEWLSRVRLR

-598 MGETDPLG
+598 MGETAPLG

-616 SKGMEWDAVIITGIN
+616 SKGIEWDAVIITGIN

-662 MDIDNILGENQG
+662 MDIDNILGENQV

-740 ERKNQWNGIEK
+740 ERKNQLNGIEK

>member
-8 DQKEIMKYRSGSM
+8 DQKEIMKYKSGSM

-48 GDQDGKILVL
+48 DDQDGKILVL

-73 TILGDEGL
+73 AILEDEGL

-99 RDNTDIAM
+99 RENTDIAM
-107 INEESQI
+107 LSEESQI

-121 LLIQMAIDEYESLPS
+121 ILIQMAIDEYESIPA
-136 NEGRIRSFLKK
+136 NETRIRSFLKK
-147 DLRGDQDQVDK
+147 DLRDDQAQVDK

-170 IKLLKYADISV
+170 IKLMKYADISV
-181 DRLDAYL
+181 DRLEAYL
-188 DKGQAT
+188 DLGQAT

-269 SSRKKSKRN
+269 ASRKKSKRN

-305 SKADYSYEM
+305 SQADYFYEM
-314 NMAGRSS
+314 NMAARSS

-329 YLVDKARDHLEDI
+329 HLVDQAKDHLEGI
-342 HIQPVEEGQA
+342 HIEPVESGQA
-352 YKSNPKTNKYML
+352 YKSNPKTDKYMV
-364 AARSLKS
+364 ATRSLKN
-371 QEEERDLVAKT
+371 QEEERALVAKT
-382 IGYYQKT
+382 IGYYQKA
-389 FPSYSIG
+389 FPNYSIG

-402 YDTDDMGDFLDAR
+402 YDTDDMGDYLDAR

-422 GADSKLRKKLIGDLK
+422 GADSKVRKKVMGDLK
-437 LALDFLLD
+437 LTLDFLLEPTRD
-445 PRVENFVDLAMDAF
+445 NFVDLVMEAF
-459 VARFDLDLNQ
+459 VARFDLDLSQ
-469 EEVDYIAG
+469 EDLESIAKS
-477 RLAKEEPE
+477 LAKEDHE
-485 ALIYDGAYL
+485 ALIYDGLYM
-494 DEWLSKVRLR
+494 DEWISRARVR
-504 LDDSIRLTFTKLMS
+504 LDDSIRMVFSKRMS
-518 QSIEAIKSICD
+518 ESMLAIRSICD
-529 YNQADKMGLIN
+529 HNQADKLGLVS
-540 HILSRLSLTNNEVL
+540 HILNRLNLTNNEVL

-561 YLSNLLVYEG
+561 YLGNLLSYEG
-571 ADLDRLALSLD
+571 ADLARLALSLD

-650 RSDFKYPEAFVN
+650 RPDFKYPEAFVN
-662 MDIDNILGENQG
+662 MDIDKILGVNRG
-674 KTRASYEDDLKLGL
+674 KTRASYEDDLKLAL

-732 ELLTSYIE
+732 EILRGYIE
-740 ERKNQWNGIEK
+740 ERKKLWNGAEK